1 MARLGISLYPEHS
14 TLEKDKAYVTLAA
27 KYGFK
32 RIFTCLLSVDKERE
46 EILAE
51 FRELIDH
58 AHSYGMEVILDV
70 APFVFE
76 KLHVSYDDLS
86 FFAEMHADGI
96 RLDEGFDSLK
106 EALMTYNPQNLKI
119 EINASLG
126 TKYLDNI
133 MSHYPKLEN
142 IITCHNFYPQRYSGI
157 SYEHFEKCSQDIK
170 DLNIKVAAFVSSQE
184 EGTYGPWKYTVTC
197 QSMCRQDI
205 CLPQDWWMMS
215 SSQMLMRVRKS
226 SLRFQKLIPVSL
238 PLRLILKRIFTRQ
251 KKRSFTSTRIL
262 FVEI

>member
-32 RIFTCLLSVDKERE
+32 RIFTCLLSVEKERE

-106 EALMTYNPQNLKI
+106 EALMR
-119 EINASLG
+119 
-126 TKYLDNI
+126 
-133 MSHYPKLEN
+133 
-142 IITCHNFYPQRYSGI
+142 C
-157 SYEHFEKCSQDIK
+157 
-170 DLNIKVAAFVSSQE
+170 V
-184 EGTYGPWKYTVTC
+184 
-197 QSMCRQDI
+197 
-205 CLPQDWWMMS
+205 
-215 SSQMLMRVRKS
+215 
-226 SLRFQKLIPVSL
+226 
-238 PLRLILKRIFTRQ
+238 
-251 KKRSFTSTRIL
+251 
-262 FVEI
+262 

>member
-14 TLEKDKAYVTLAA
+14 TLDKEKAYVTLAA

-133 MSHYPKLEN
+133 SA
-142 IITCHNFYPQRYSGI
+142 IWR
-157 SYEHFEKCSQDIK
+157 
-170 DLNIKVAAFVSSQE
+170 VSSLC
-184 EGTYGPWKYTVTC
+184 VH
-197 QSMCRQDI
+197 SVR
-205 CLPQDWWMMS
+205 S
-215 SSQMLMRVRKS
+215 SSTIPAVRKS
-226 SLRFQKLIPVSL
+226 VHMMALRTASPFLSRNTVVCICPVT
-238 PLRLILKRIFTRQ
+238 PITE
-251 KKRSFTSTRIL
+251 TSCGLHLAKIS
-262 FVEI
+262 